1 MCIHLLNAGGV
12 KGGRFNN
19 KDFSENKSKTSKII
33 NKKYENMKKII
44 SLIILSGLLF
54 FTNIT
59 NAGEGIWLPI
69 LLEQLNE
76 TEMQEMGMK
85 ISAEDIYSINK
96 SSLKDAIVIF
106 GGGCTAEII
115 SDQGLLLTNHHC
127 GYGSIQRHSSLE
139 HDYLTDG
146 FWAMNH
152 AEELPNPGLTVTLLI
167 RMENVSLQVLKGV
180 TENMS
185 EATRDS
191 IINAHIN
198 IIKEEAIKDTHYKAK
213 VKPFYYGN
221 EYYLFVSE
229 TFKDIRFVG
238 APPSNIGKFGGDTDN
253 WMWPRHTGDF
263 SMFRIYVDSSNSPAE
278 YSKDNVPYKPKYHIP
293 ISLNG
298 FEKGDFTFVFGYPG
312 RTQEYI
318 PSYAIKM
325 ITQFENPARINL
337 REKKLDIMHNS
348 IIKSDLVRIQY
359 ASKHARVANYWKKMI
374 GENRGIKKLNAINK
388 KVAFENNF
396 VKWANQTPER
406 NKKYGQ
412 LIPEFKKLYLELTP
426 INLAMDYLTESGF
439 GVEIVRYAGNYSR
452 LITTSKIKDVSKED
466 ISTLAKDL
474 KSGAKNYF
482 KNYQVSIDK
491 KMLSELLKIYYNN
504 LDRNYL
510 PSIFNKIE
518 NKFNADFEKYADFV
532 FKKSFM
538 TSEKKV
544 DKFLDK
550 YKSKK
555 FRKIEKDPAY
565 ELISSFREY
574 YYNNLQKK
582 YILLNAQIDS
592 MQRIYMKAQMEMQ
605 PNKRFYPDANSTLRV
620 HYGNIKDYYP
630 RDAVHYK
637 YFSTLSGIM
646 EKEDPEIYDYVVED
660 KLKELYNSKNY
671 GKYGDSDGTMH
682 VCFTATNH
690 TTGGNSGSPV
700 MNAEGQL
707 IGINFDR
714 NWEGTMSDLMY
725 DPDQC
730 RNISLD
736 IRYCLFIV
744 DKFAGASHL
753 VDEMTIVKD

>member
-1 MCIHLLNAGGV
+1 
-12 KGGRFNN
+12 
-19 KDFSENKSKTSKII
+19 
-33 NKKYENMKKII
+33 MKKII
-44 SLIILSGLLF
+44 SLIILSGLLC

-76 TEMQEMGMK
+76 VEMQEMGMK

-167 RMENVSLQVLKGV
+167 RMENVSLQVLKDV

-185 EATRDS
+185 EAIRDS
-191 IINAHIN
+191 IINSHIN

-263 SMFRIYVDSSNSPAE
+263 SMFRIYVDSSNNPAE
-278 YSKDNVPYKPKYHIP
+278 YSENNVPYKPKYHIP

-374 GENRGIKKLNAINK
+374 GENRGIKKLDAINK
-388 KVAFENNF
+388 KIAFENNF

-406 NKKYGQ
+406 NIKYGQ

-426 INLAMDYLTESGF
+426 FNLAMDYLTESGF
-439 GVEIVRYAGNYSR
+439 GIEIVRYAGNYSS
-452 LITTSKIKDVSKED
+452 LISTSKNKKASKED
-466 ISTLAKDL
+466 ISTLAKNL

-491 KMLSELLKIYYNN
+491 EMLSELLKIYYNN

-518 NKFNADFEKYADFV
+518 DKFNADFNEYADYV

-555 FRKIEKDPAY
+555 YRKIEKDPAY

-582 YILLNAQIDS
+582 YNLLNAQLDS

-637 YFSTLSGIM
+637 YYSTLSGIM

-660 KLKELYNSKNY
+660 KLKELYNSKDY